1 MFLLKSP
8 LNTVSGHSHTTT
20 GAKQNPMETTGEY
33 SSLDEAIEAAIKS
46 DLDLAVAMIEK
57 SGGQHSVNDWINFRI
72 AGGHYTA
79 G

>member
-1 MFLLKSP
+1 
-8 LNTVSGHSHTTT
+8 
-20 GAKQNPMETTGEY
+20 METTGEY

-57 SGGQHSVNDWINFRI
+57 SGGQHSVNDWISFRI
-72 AGGHYTA
+72 AGGHHTA